1 MEQANLQRQV
11 KPRVVSMRLRL
22 KPRVQ
27 NNIAGYL
34 FMAPW
39 LLHLSVL
46 IIGAMFFSLGISFF
60 ETDFL
65 TKTKYVGLG
74 NYQRMFSDSLFW
86 KSLRNTAY
94 YTFAMV
100 PLSVIFALTIALLLN
115 QKTKFLGIY
124 RTLYYIPSIVSGV
137 AIALLWSYLLNPR
150 FGLIN
155 RALAV
160 LGIPGPE
167 WIYSQRWAIPAFIL
181 MGVWGAGGNMLLY
194 LAGLQGIPTTLYE
207 AAKID
212 GANTWHRFWRITLP
226 MLTPTIYFNFLINM
240 IGAWQV
246 FTQSYIMTEGGPNNA
261 TLTMVLYLYRKG
273 FEQFHFGYAAAI
285 AWAIF
290 VIVLI
295 FTLFVV
301 RSSEAWVYYE
311 GELKR

>member
-1 MEQANLQRQV
+1 
-11 KPRVVSMRLRL
+11 MR
-22 KPRVQ
+22 

-39 LLHLSVL
+39 LIHLSVL
-46 IIGAMFFSLGISFF
+46 ILGAMLFSLGISLYD
-60 ETDFL
+60 TDFL
-65 TKTKYVGLG
+65 TKTEFVGLD
-74 NYQRMFSDSLFW
+74 NYRRMFNDPLFW

-100 PLSVIFALTIALLLN
+100 PLSVTFALVIALLLN
-115 QKTKFLGIY
+115 QKVKFLGVY
-124 RTLYYIPSIVSGV
+124 RTLYYIYIPSIVSGV

-155 RALAV
+155 QGLAL

-167 WIYSQRWAIPAFIL
+167 WIYSQEWAIPAFIM
-181 MGVWGAGGNMLLY
+181 MGVWSAGGNMLLY

-212 GANTWHRFWRITLP
+212 GANGWHRFWRITLP
-226 MLTPTIYFNFLINM
+226 MLTPTIYFNLLINM

-246 FTQSYIMTEGGPNNA
+246 FSQSYIMTSGGPNNA

-273 FEQFHFGYAAAI
+273 FEQFHFGYAAAL
-285 AWAIF
+285 AWTIF
-290 VIVLI
+290 VIIMLFTVL
-295 FTLFVV
+295 VV

-311 GELKR
+311 GEMKR